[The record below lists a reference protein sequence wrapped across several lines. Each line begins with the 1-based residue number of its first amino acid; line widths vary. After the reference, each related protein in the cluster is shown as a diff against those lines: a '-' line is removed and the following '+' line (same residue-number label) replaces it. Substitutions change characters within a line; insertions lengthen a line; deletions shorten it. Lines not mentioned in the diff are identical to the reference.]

1 MGLKRAENSRVQRSG
16 AETRPSHCRRYAPRM
31 SSPEDVWQVF
41 GGHLIRY
48 RDPGLTAS
56 ADLADGWFAVLT
68 GIPDIELNVCALF
81 PPAGPAEAAELI
93 ARIDAVDTPA
103 LVFVSSAVDQ
113 TVRSV
118 LAEHGFRPTIVPE
131 PLMWRSG
138 SSALAPVTTSGFGVR
153 RVAAADDLVGLE
165 AILEAAIT
173 MPPKIARR
181 QFALERLVGEG
192 LGSWVAQ
199 DGDEPVSAV
208 TVSWDAEACAV
219 WEMMTMPARRRR
231 GAGRTV
237 LTAALNAVLR
247 PSITGS
253 VLVSTPFG
261 RPLYESLGF
270 AALDESITWTRG
282 ASAEDLARVGQTS
295 GGSVPERFGVR
306 THAASPRTKS

>member
-1 MGLKRAENSRVQRSG
+1 
-16 AETRPSHCRRYAPRM
+16 M

-41 GGHLIRY
+41 GRHLIRY

-81 PPAGPAEAAELI
+81 PPAGPAEAAELV

-118 LAEHGFRPTIVPE
+118 LAERGFRPTTVPE

-138 SSALAPVTTSGFGVR
+138 SSALVPVTTSGFGVR

-181 QFALERLVGEG
+181 QFALDRLVGDG
-192 LGSWVAQ
+192 LGSWVAW
-199 DGDEPVSAV
+199 DSGEPISAV

-219 WEMMTMPARRRR
+219 WEMMTMPAHRRR

-237 LTAALNAVLR
+237 LAAALNAVLR
-247 PSITGS
+247 PSMTGS

-295 GGSVPERFGVR
+295 GGSVLSDSASAP
-306 THAASPRTKS
+306 AWPSPRTKP